1 MFAPVLLKC
10 DDAYANSMDRARVE
24 MPLRP
29 GSAGLA

>member
-1 MFAPVLLKC
+1 LFSLLKC
-10 DDAYANSMDRARVE
+10 DDTYDNSMDRARVE